1 MFRHVLGLDILISG
15 RAEFC
20 VGVVYL
26 CGVVARGLDF
36 GCLFEIVLLGLAWDS
51 GCWLCVGVL
60 SLWVWIWLFD
70 LVTWC
75 GLGLGVCFG
84 VWFGGCFG
92 VWIPLYL
99 GSYGFGVWLWVV
111 V

>member
-1 MFRHVLGLDILISG
+1 MD
-15 RAEFC
+15 
-20 VGVVYL
+20 VGYAL
-26 CGVVARGLDF
+26 
-36 GCLFEIVLLGLAWDS
+36 
-51 GCWLCVGVL
+51 VL

-75 GLGLGVCFG
+75 GWGLGGCFG

-99 GSYGFGVWLWVV
+99 GSYGFGVWLWAVV
-111 V
+111 

>member
-1 MFRHVLGLDILISG
+1 M
-15 RAEFC
+15 
-20 VGVVYL
+20 
-26 CGVVARGLDF
+26 
-36 GCLFEIVLLGLAWDS
+36 LLGLAWDS

-75 GLGLGVCFG
+75 GLGLGGCFG

-92 VWIPLYL
+92 DWIPLYL
-99 GSYGFGVWLWVV
+99 GSYGFAYVV
-111 V
+111 VGSGLTVFGVLMLFGSLVVSDGF